1 MVKNQFVL
9 FRRRWV
15 LYFSKYEFDLS
26 RFVDQVT
33 LLVSRHGQLALNEC
47 FKEMR
52 GCGMSLCSLLW
63 EYENFQPYN
72 YLISNYSDVK
82 KVIFWWCRY
91 FPWFPILL
99 VFFKVQCNIY
109 LIELPKLKVIVFKG
123 RRISKCFVNYAALN
137 RPATGWFFVTVLTVD
152 KTIND

>member
-1 MVKNQFVL
+1 MNVLRKCVDVECHFV
-9 FRRRWV
+9 RC
-15 LYFSKYEFDLS
+15 YES
-26 RFVDQVT
+26 MKIVN
-33 LLVSRHGQLALNEC
+33 H
-47 FKEMR
+47 
-52 GCGMSLCSLLW
+52 
-63 EYENFQPYN
+63 N

-137 RPATGWFFVTVLTVD
+137 RPATG
-152 KTIND
+152 